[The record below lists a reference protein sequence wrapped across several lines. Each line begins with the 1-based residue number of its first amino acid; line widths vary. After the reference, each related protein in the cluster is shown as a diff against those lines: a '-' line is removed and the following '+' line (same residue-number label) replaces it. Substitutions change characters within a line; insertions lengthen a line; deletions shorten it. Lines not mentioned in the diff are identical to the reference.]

1 MKPGNMVAA
10 GTALVALTLAAVS
23 VTLDAQQGT
32 ILPSPRA
39 GVKPAYDDGN
49 VEVVKVRGPIHLVA
63 GSGANIT
70 VLVDPDGP
78 LIVDSS
84 VPEMADK
91 IVAAIKTVT
100 PQPIRFIINTS
111 ADEHHTKGNEA
122 LSLAGRN
129 IYAAVGGGI
138 GREPPRTQGAPIYS
152 HELTMHRMAGLLPG
166 EPARTDTMWPQNTF
180 FGERKNLVWGGETID
195 ILHKPNA
202 HTDGDVIVW
211 FRQSDVIATGDILT
225 TVTYPVIDRK
235 RGGSIQGYLNALN
248 DILDIMVP
256 ALNNQGGTLAVP
268 GHGRICNE
276 GDVAEIRD
284 TMTIIRDRIADLAG
298 KGMTLAQVKAA
309 KPTLDYDGVFG
320 DPNAFIE
327 AIYADVSAA
336 KTPAP
341 RR

>member
-1 MKPGNMVAA
+1 MTHTRIGAAVAA
-10 GTALVALTLAAVS
+10 LVGAGLLVTA
-23 VTLDAQQGT
+23 TLDAQQQPGVANV
-32 ILPSPRA
+32 SPK
-39 GVKPAYDDGN
+39 KPAYDDGN
-49 VEVVKVRGPIHLVA
+49 IETVRVRGPIHLVA
-63 GSGANIT
+63 GSGVNIT

-78 LIVDSS
+78 LVVDTS

-91 IVAAIKTVT
+91 VVAAIKTIT

-122 LSLAGRN
+122 ISIAGRN

-138 GREPPRTQGAPIYS
+138 GREPPRLQGAPIYA

-211 FRQSDVIATGDILT
+211 FRKSDVIATGDLLT

-256 ALNNQGGTLAVP
+256 ELNNQGGTLAVP

-284 TMTIIRDRIADLAG
+284 TVTIIRDRIADLAG

-309 KPTLDYDGVFG
+309 RPTLDYDGVFG

-327 AIYADVSAA
+327 AVFADVSAV
-336 KTPAP
+336 TPQAP